1 MRHASVVLLT
11 LILTATFA
19 QAQEVP
25 RRKSGLWELKR
36 TSSLSQGEASV
47 FQMCVDQA
55 SDDPL
60 RQLAENMK
68 HATCKSSNVRRS
80 GDKVTVDAVCRIG
93 RNQPITATTHA
104 VLTGS
109 FDSAYTIE
117 SKSTFDPP
125 WQGNAQGSALLE
137 AKWTGPCKADQ
148 RAGDLVLPNGMKV
161 NLNKASRAGGKKSD
175 AARPNKAP
183 GTAAPQ

>member
-11 LILTATFA
+11 LILAVAFA

-25 RRKSGLWELKR
+25 HRKSGLWELKR
-36 TSSLSQGEASV
+36 TSSLSQGEAT

-60 RQLAENMK
+60 RQFAENMK
-68 HATCKSSNVRRS
+68 HGTCNSSSVRRA
-80 GDKVTVDAVCRIG
+80 GDKLTVDAVCRIG

-104 VLTGS
+104 VLTGD
-109 FDSAYTIE
+109 FDSKYTIE

-148 RAGDLVLPNGMKV
+148 RAGDLILPNGMKV
-161 NLNKASRAGGKKSD
+161 NLNKASKSGGKKQGV
-175 AARPNKAP
+175 AAPNTNQVP
-183 GTAAPQ
+183 GTAAR